1 MPHRHGFA
9 ASLLASLTLAA
20 VHAPARAGYTT
31 DPNATGAQL
40 VETLLAP
47 SSGITVEAASIVTIG
62 AARQNGRLLSFDVP
76 QLPLPP
82 GIGLSTGTVVSP
94 TEPRYGNNVST
105 GSGAHAGIA
114 AARGLP
120 TFDQGVLRLSFTAKT
135 GMSFISG
142 LMVFGSDEYPTSLNN
157 PDYGDGL
164 LILVD
169 GVDVASLNGQAFSL
183 ATVHQ
188 RFGVA
193 ADPAGAGA
201 TGWNGLTPL
210 LRFTAALD
218 PLRSL
223 HQIEFA
229 IADIGDPQLDS
240 ALFVSALQGLEPGPA
255 TPGLA
260 LAVPEP
266 GTWALWCAGLAGL
279 LAARRRRIPIREDTW
294 DDIPDEA

>member
-1 MPHRHGFA
+1 MSHRHCLA
-9 ASLLASLTLAA
+9 ASLLALLTLAA

-31 DPNATGAQL
+31 DPSANGVQL
-40 VETLLAP
+40 VESLIAP
-47 SSGITVEAASIVTIG
+47 SSGITVDAASIVSIG
-62 AARQNGRLLSFDVP
+62 APRQNGRLLSFDVP
-76 QLPLPP
+76 QHPLPA
-82 GIGLSTGTVVSP
+82 GIGLSTGTIVSP
-94 TEPRYGNNVST
+94 TEPGYGNNVIT

-114 AARGLP
+114 AARGWP
-120 TFDQGVLRLSFTAKT
+120 TFDQGVLRFSFTAKT

-142 LMVFGSDEYPTSLNN
+142 LMVFGSDEYPVFLNN

-164 LILVD
+164 LIVVD

-183 ATVHQ
+183 ASAHQ

-218 PLRSL
+218 PLRSV
-223 HQIEFA
+223 HQIEFV
-229 IADIGDPQLDS
+229 IADIGDPTYDS
-240 ALFVSALQGLEPGPA
+240 ALFLSRLQGLEPGPF

-266 GTWALWCAGLAGL
+266 GTWVLWCAGLAGL
-279 LAARRRRIPIREDTW
+279 LTARRRVIPIR
-294 DDIPDEA
+294 DDA